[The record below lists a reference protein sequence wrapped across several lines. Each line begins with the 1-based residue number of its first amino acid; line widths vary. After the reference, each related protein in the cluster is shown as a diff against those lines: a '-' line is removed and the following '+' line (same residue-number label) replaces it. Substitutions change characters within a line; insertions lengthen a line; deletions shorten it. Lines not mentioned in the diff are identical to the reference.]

1 MEDGLR
7 CKVGSKAVIHK
18 LPITTS
24 GNFTDSVKTELLEN
38 ARIDPKLEN
47 GNESQ
52 RDTTTNNVQSTTS
65 KSIPFCI

>member
-38 ARIDPKLEN
+38 ARIDPKVEN
-47 GNESQ
+47 GIESQ
-52 RDTTTNNVQSTTS
+52 KDTTTNNVQSTTS

>member
-1 MEDGLR
+1 M
-7 CKVGSKAVIHK
+7 
-18 LPITTS
+18 TTS

-47 GNESQ
+47 GIESQ
-52 RDTTTNNVQSTTS
+52 KDTTTNNVQSK